1 MRQDVLIRDFD
12 PPAGATVSTLAHEY
26 KSGFEVPHHAH
37 GSDQLIYAISGVMEV
52 STENRVW
59 IIPPQFA
66 VWIPARVSHS
76 IHMPRAVSM
85 RTLYIRSGKVA
96 RSPEC
101 SVLHVSP
108 LLRELIVEAVRL
120 RRLRTRNRH
129 ESALRD
135 LLAFELQRAGL
146 LSTFVALPCERRALA
161 LARSVVAEP
170 GCSVT
175 FDNLC
180 AQNGATVRT
189 MQRLFQKELGS
200 DFGSWRRQVR
210 ITKAVEL
217 LASGLSVKETSYQV
231 GYSQSSAFIQTF
243 RRLIG
248 VTPKAWI
255 KSLARD

>member
-1 MRQDVLIRDFD
+1 
-12 PPAGATVSTLAHEY
+12 
-26 KSGFEVPHHAH
+26 
-37 GSDQLIYAISGVMEV
+37 
-52 STENRVW
+52 
-59 IIPPQFA
+59 
-66 VWIPARVSHS
+66 
-76 IHMPRAVSM
+76 
-85 RTLYIRSGKVA
+85 
-96 RSPEC
+96 
-101 SVLHVSP
+101 
-108 LLRELIVEAVRL
+108 
-120 RRLRTRNRH
+120 
-129 ESALRD
+129 
-135 LLAFELQRAGL
+135 
-146 LSTFVALPCERRALA
+146 
-161 LARSVVAEP
+161 
-170 GCSVT
+170 VT